1 LTKRLVVAL
10 ISVVSRVSERERE
23 KNHMEGVVFEIKESK
38 YKQYLIPFFVIQ
50 KDYRRSILKRE
61 IYV

>member
-1 LTKRLVVAL
+1 
-10 ISVVSRVSERERE
+10 VSERERE

-50 KDYRRSILKRE
+50 KHYRRSILKRE
-61 IYV
+61 ISIVHSSNNRYKDLVEE